1 MRCLICAAVRIGL
14 VGQAG
19 SVDSADVKSCRVFGS
34 L

>member
-14 VGQAG
+14 VGLAG
-19 SVDSADVKSCRVFGS
+19 SADVKSCRVFGS